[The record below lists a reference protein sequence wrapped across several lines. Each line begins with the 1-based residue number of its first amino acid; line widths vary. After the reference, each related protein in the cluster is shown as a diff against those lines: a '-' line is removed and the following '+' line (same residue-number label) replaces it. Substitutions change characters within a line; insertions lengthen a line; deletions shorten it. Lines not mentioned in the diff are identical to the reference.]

1 MLREVTDMQNILQCN
16 ELVKN
21 EPAYANQM
29 FLGQTKFPSW
39 AQRNSINSLSPL
51 SSRNNEWQNRKSY
64 QALNLFIQALLLA
77 LYFTWFTW
85 NVLEETHVFDND
97 QTLNCL
103 DFFQFLSWWVSC
115 QESLL
120 KDQLVVL
127 EPEFSLFSL
136 SYCRLVKQQ
145 RSKSRCFWGVFRN
158 NPTTHSDR
166 DTGKWTQPV
175 QGKAGWVIL
184 GLCTAQDSFV
194 GVFSLAYC
202 NVSSLPLAALSA
214 VILLPVWPIWPL

>member
-103 DFFQFLSWWVSC
+103 DFFQFLSWWLSC

-145 RSKSRCFWGVFRN
+145 RSKSRCF
-158 NPTTHSDR
+158 
-166 DTGKWTQPV
+166 
-175 QGKAGWVIL
+175 
-184 GLCTAQDSFV
+184 
-194 GVFSLAYC
+194 
-202 NVSSLPLAALSA
+202 
-214 VILLPVWPIWPL
+214 